1 MSIIVCGLSHLPALV
16 ASRRPSHLVTLLD
29 PASMIETPAGH
40 DPACHLKLG
49 INDITGPARGL
60 VPPDE
65 TTVTRLLDFGQ
76 TWTGEAP
83 MIVHCWAGVSR
94 STASAFIL
102 ACERDPDADEADLAG
117 QMRRLAPHAYPNRR
131 LIALADR
138 IMGRD
143 GRMVEA
149 VEAMGENDFLV
160 GGQPFELPVRHP

>member
-1 MSIIVCGLSHLPALV
+1 MSIIVCGLSHLPALMT
-16 ASRRPSHLVTLLD
+16 SRRPSHLVTLLD

-40 DPACHLKLG
+40 DPALHLKLG

-65 TTVTRLLDFGQ
+65 TSVNRLLDFGR
-76 TWTGEAP
+76 TWNGEAP
-83 MIVHCWAGVSR
+83 MIIHCWAGVSR

-102 ACERDPDADEADLAG
+102 ACERAPDQDEAQLAS

-131 LIALADR
+131 LVALADR
-138 IMGRD
+138 LMGRQ

-160 GGQPFELPVRHP
+160 DSRPFELPVRHP